1 VEIVGIEV
9 GSDAGPRVPR
19 AVAVGEEV
27 ATMLPASVE
36 RSTNLAAG
44 DIILE
49 CFLFEK
55 EMRRVRM
62 YDEKR
67 KCSFSS

>member
-27 ATMLPASVE
+27 ATMPPVSVE
-36 RSTNLAAG
+36 RSTNFAAV
-44 DIILE
+44 DIILK
-49 CFLFEK
+49 CFL
-55 EMRRVRM
+55 
-62 YDEKR
+62 
-67 KCSFSS
+67 SG